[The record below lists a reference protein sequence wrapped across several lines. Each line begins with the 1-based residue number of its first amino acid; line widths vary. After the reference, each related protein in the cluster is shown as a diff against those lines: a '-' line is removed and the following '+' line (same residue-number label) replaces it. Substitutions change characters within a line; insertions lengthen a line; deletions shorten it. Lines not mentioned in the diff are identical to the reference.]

1 MGVATTKSV
10 PELSVMTN
18 KHLVLKSARTAS
30 VGNSSFCSRLT
41 NNLAAAGKCVSAK
54 LPGLAL
60 VLLGLML
67 AGCAGFGGGSGVVY
81 DDFED
86 ENLAS
91 ITDSR
96 ARRMLINGDIKGA
109 SDRYSVL
116 ATEAAQAGDPLTSME
131 HSLVAAEILYDRGLT
146 EEGKLK
152 LAAIPQP
159 MAVPALQHRQEI
171 LTAKDILFANDAE
184 AALLALPDPAEVES
198 SLHRARI
205 FEVRAQS
212 FRQLANP
219 DEELQARIQLEQE
232 VRRPAIVAANHR
244 QIWQM
249 LSTQPLSTLGEMT
262 TNVRGEIY
270 QGWIQL
276 ALANAGTAATNGD
289 ATARQANLQAWGS
302 NYPNHPAQA
311 TVVRGLFGGSR
322 FEGLSLAGGPIRQVG
337 VLLPLSAP
345 GIGAAAEAIREGI
358 IIAYQNEEQ
367 RDLLPAVRFY
377 DIGDNINFVRTAF
390 QNAVN
395 DGSDAIIGP
404 LRKEAVNAII
414 TQRDLPVP
422 VITLN
427 QVEST
432 GGIALQNVIQFGLAP
447 EDEARSAASRAL
459 ALDHR
464 NAIVL
469 QSDDS
474 RGDRAAR
481 AFTEA
486 MILNGGDVLHTAVLP
501 ADQFDYSRELKDAL
515 LITQSDQRFRNLSRA
530 LDTKLFFEPG
540 IRGDVDMVFMAVTNE
555 QARSVRPQLAFFH
568 AGKLPMLG
576 TSRVAAIDDDI
587 KANRDLNGIQF
598 TDAPWTLDRD
608 TRRSDQYQQI
618 AQAHPDSIEVFGK
631 LYALGIDAWKL
642 VNNLESLTTDSSTEI
657 PGFTGQLS
665 LTADGRIQRKLMW
678 AQYQDGKTTPLE
690 NIDFTPASGL
700 SADN

>member
-1 MGVATTKSV
+1 
-10 PELSVMTN
+10 
-18 KHLVLKSARTAS
+18 
-30 VGNSSFCSRLT
+30 
-41 NNLAAAGKCVSAK
+41 
-54 LPGLAL
+54 
-60 VLLGLML
+60 
-67 AGCAGFGGGSGVVY
+67 
-81 DDFED
+81 
-86 ENLAS
+86 
-91 ITDSR
+91 
-96 ARRMLINGDIKGA
+96 
-109 SDRYSVL
+109 
-116 ATEAAQAGDPLTSME
+116 ME

-152 LAAIPQP
+152 LLAIPQP
-159 MAVPALQHRQEI
+159 LAAPALQHRREI
-171 LTAKDILFANDAE
+171 LMAKDVLFDNDAE

-232 VRRPAIVAANHR
+232 VRRPVIVTANHR

-249 LSTQPLSTLGEMT
+249 LSTQSLSTLGEMT

-276 ALANAGTAATNGD
+276 ALANAGTSANNGD
-289 ATARQANLQAWGS
+289 AQARRANLQAWRS
-302 NYPNHPAQA
+302 EYPNHPAQA
-311 TVVRGLFGGSR
+311 TVVNGLFGGSR

-358 IIAYQNEEQ
+358 IIAYQNETQ
-367 RDLLPAVRFY
+367 RDLLPSVRFY

-427 QVEST
+427 QVESAS
-432 GGIALQNVIQFGLAP
+432 GIALQNVIQFGLAP

-486 MILNGGDVLHTAVLP
+486 MLLNGGDVLHTAVLP

-515 LITQSDQRFRNLSRA
+515 LITQSDQRFRSLSQA

-576 TSRVAAIDDDI
+576 TSRVAAIDNDI

-598 TDAPWTLDRD
+598 TDAPWILDRD

-618 AQAHPDSIEVFGK
+618 ARAHPDTLEVFGK

-642 VNNLESLTTDSSTEI
+642 VNNLDSLTTDSSTEI
-657 PGFTGQLS
+657 PGFTGLLS
-665 LTADGRIQRKLMW
+665 LTADGRIQRKLLW
-678 AQYQDGKTTPLE
+678 AQYQDGKTTRLK
-690 NIDFTPASGL
+690 NIDFTPTTGL
-700 SADN
+700 SAEN